1 MKINR
6 QFLIFISLLILAY
19 FTVSIVFP
27 GSWSLPALR
36 HKNFIYG
43 LDLRGGARLI
53 YEADLSHIT
62 PDRRKIAL
70 EGVRDIIMRRVN
82 GVGVSEPRIFIE
94 GGQNNP
100 HLVVELPGV
109 KNLDEALKR
118 IGETPV
124 LQFLERTPASD
135 LTPQKKAEI
144 EQYNQKAQQK
154 AENVLKKVQA
164 GGNFANLAKEY
175 SEDSGSASKGGDL
188 GWFKKGA
195 MVKPFEDAVFSLKV
209 GEVTKKL
216 VQTQYGYHIIKKT
229 GEKPDGEIRA
239 SHILIM
245 TKNAAQALP
254 AWKNTEMSG
263 RYLEDAQVK
272 LNPTTNEP
280 EVQLVF
286 NKEGKKIFA
295 QVTGRNVKKPLAI
308 FLDGKAII
316 DTNGD
321 GKITNEDLYA
331 PIVQERIDSGKAVIS
346 GQMNLAQ
353 AKLIAQRLRSGAL
366 PVPIKL
372 ISQNE
377 VGPTLGKISL
387 VKSLKASMIG
397 FLVII
402 VFMILFYRWSGF
414 LASLA
419 LLLFALILLSLFK
432 LIPVTLTLAGIA
444 GAALSVGMAVDAN
457 ILVFERMREEIRSGK
472 SLLSSIQVGFQ
483 RAWPSIRDG
492 NMTTLL
498 VALIMF
504 LFGTSFIKGFA
515 VTLSLGVLTSLF
527 SALIVTRTL
536 MALTAKSRLEKFKHI
551 WTRK

>member
-19 FTVSIVFP
+19 FTASIVFP

-36 HKNFIYG
+36 HKNFVYG

-53 YEADLSHIT
+53 YEADLSHIA
-62 PDRRKIAL
+62 PDRRKAAL

-124 LQFLERTPASD
+124 LQFLERTSASD
-135 LTPQKKAEI
+135 LSPQQKADI
-144 EQYNQKAQQK
+144 ENFNKKAQQK
-154 AENVLKKVQA
+154 AEDILRQVQA
-164 GGNFANLAKEY
+164 GGNFSDLAKKY
-175 SEDSGSASKGGDL
+175 SEDPGSASKGGDL

-195 MVKPFEDAVFSLKV
+195 MVKPFEDAVFHLKV
-209 GEVTKKL
+209 GEITQKL
-216 VQTQYGYHIIKKT
+216 VKTQYGYHIIKKT
-229 GEKPDGEIRA
+229 GEKPDGEVRA
-239 SHILIM
+239 SHILIK
-245 TKNAAQALP
+245 TKDINQSLP

-272 LNPTTNEP
+272 LDPTTNEP

-321 GKITNEDLYA
+321 GEINNEDLYA
-331 PIVQERIDSGKAVIS
+331 PIVQEKIDSGKAVIS
-346 GQMNLAQ
+346 GNMNLAQ

-387 VKSLKASMIG
+387 VKSLKASLIG
-397 FLVII
+397 FLAII

-419 LLLFALILLSLFK
+419 LLLFSLILLSLFK

-444 GAALSVGMAVDAN
+444 GAALSIGMAVDAN
-457 ILVFERMREEIRSGK
+457 ILVFERMREEVRSGK
-472 SLLSSIQVGFQ
+472 SLLSSINVGFQ

-527 SALIVTRTL
+527 SALVVTRTL
-536 MALTAKSRLEKFKHI
+536 MLLTAKGKLENFKRI

>member
-19 FTVSIVFP
+19 FTASIVFP
-27 GSWSLPALR
+27 GSWSLPVFR
-36 HKNFIYG
+36 HKGFVYG

-53 YEADLSHIT
+53 YQADLSHIA
-62 PDRRKIAL
+62 PARRKTAL

-82 GVGVSEPRIFIE
+82 GMGVSEPRIFIE
-94 GGQNNP
+94 SGQSSP

-109 KNLDEALKR
+109 KNLDEALKK

-124 LQFLERTPASD
+124 LQFFERTSPND
-135 LTPQKKAEI
+135 LSPQEKAEI
-144 EQYNQKAQQK
+144 EQYNTKAKEK
-154 AENVLKKVQA
+154 AESILKKVLA
-164 GGNFANLAKEY
+164 GGNFADLAKKY
-175 SEDSGSASKGGDL
+175 SEDPGSAAKGGDL
-188 GWFKKGA
+188 GWFKKGV
-195 MVKPFEDAVFSLKV
+195 MVKPFEDAVSHLKV
-209 GEVTKKL
+209 GEVTKQL
-216 VQTQYGYHIIKKT
+216 VKTQYGYHIIKKT
-229 GEKPDGEIRA
+229 GEKPDGEMRA
-239 SHILIM
+239 SHILIK
-245 TKNAAQALP
+245 TKSAAQVLP

-280 EVQLVF
+280 EVQLTF

-295 QVTGRNVKKPLAI
+295 QVTGRNVGKPLAI
-308 FLDGKAII
+308 FLDGKAIT

-321 GKITNEDLYA
+321 GKITKDDLYA
-331 PIVQERIDSGKAVIS
+331 PVVQEKIDSGKAVIT
-346 GQMNLAQ
+346 GNMTLKQ

-377 VGPTLGKISL
+377 VGPTLGKVSL
-387 VKSLKASMIG
+387 DKSLKAGLIG
-397 FLVII
+397 FLAVII
-402 VFMILFYRWSGF
+402 FMILFYRWPGF

-419 LLLFALILLSLFK
+419 LSLFALILLSLFK

-457 ILVFERMREEIRSGK
+457 ILVFERMREEILSGK
-472 SLLSSIQVGFQ
+472 SLLTAIQVGFQ

-492 NMTTLL
+492 NATTLL
-498 VALIMF
+498 VAFIMF
-504 LFGTSFIKGFA
+504 LLGTSFIKGFA

-536 MALTAKSRLEKFKHI
+536 MLITAIGKLKNLKHLWI
-551 WTRK
+551 RK